1 MNFRRIA
8 AMTAALVLPV
18 VALAGPFGAPAPEP
32 APTGI
37 MAIVQPLLSATAP
50 IVAGFGGA
58 LLIFIGGWFVA
69 RLVSWLAYGALIR
82 TDVDDRI
89 AASLG
94 LTFMLEAPGD
104 KNRLERILAAILYYV
119 LMLFVLVAALQQAG
133 LAEAAMPIQ
142 RFLGSVAE
150 ALPNIGKAGAI
161 LGVSYLVAYVLRRAV
176 GAFLERTDMH
186 ARFAQLSGPEQG
198 GDAGAAVSNSAQQ
211 AVFWLVM
218 TVGLAGAF
226 DALQITPIAEPLK
239 QAMDRIV
246 GQLPT
251 VGFAAI
257 LIAAAWIFGRIAR
270 NVIENAMA
278 SVGADAAVERAGL
291 ARLFA
296 GRRPGEIVGIA
307 AQVFILLQA
316 TIAAL
321 QQVGLRTLADPLTDM
336 MGRFW
341 MLLPDLAVAALIL
354 GFGWYG
360 GGIART
366 IVTNVLKGIGFDDLS
381 AKLGFG
387 KLHDWNETLD
397 EPSELIGAGVQG
409 GVFLVALAQVFENLK
424 LHTWAE
430 YVNGLLEYAV
440 RNVAVAMIIVGVGF
454 ALGNFVRDLIAARKD
469 ADAEA
474 QQWLGSLAR
483 YAVLVFAFTM
493 AVRHLD
499 VAEDFVLMSFGL
511 LFGSLCL
518 AIALAFGL
526 GSREVAGD
534 IVRRQYDRAQK
545 RIAVR
550 GEENASK

>member
-1 MNFRRIA
+1 MDSTAVMA
-8 AMTAALVLPV
+8 A
-18 VALAGPFGAPAPEP
+18 
-32 APTGI
+32 
-37 MAIVQPLLSATAP
+37 VQPLLTAVAP

-58 LLIFIGGWFVA
+58 LLIFLGGWFVA
-69 RLVSWLAYGALIR
+69 RLVSWLAYSALIR
-82 TDVDDRI
+82 TDIDDRI
-89 AASLG
+89 AESLG
-94 LTFMLEAPGD
+94 LSFMLDTPGD
-104 KNRLERILAAILYYV
+104 KNRLERILAGILYYA

-133 LAEAAMPIQ
+133 LAEAARPIQ
-142 RFLGSVAE
+142 LFLGSVAE
-150 ALPNIGKAGAI
+150 ALPNIGKAAAI
-161 LGVSYLVAYVLRRAV
+161 LGVSYLVAYVLRRFV

-186 ARFAQLSGPEQG
+186 ARFAQLSSPEQA
-198 GDAGAAVSNSAQQ
+198 GDTGAAVSKSAQQ
-211 AVFWLVM
+211 IVFWLVM

-226 DALQITPIAEPLK
+226 DALQITPIAEPLR
-239 QAMDRIV
+239 QAMDRVV

-251 VGFAAI
+251 AGFAVI
-257 LIAAAWIFGRIAR
+257 LVGAAWVFGRIAR
-270 NVIENAMA
+270 NVIENALA
-278 SVGADAAVERAGL
+278 SIGADAAVERAGL
-291 ARLFA
+291 TRLFA
-296 GRRPGEIVGIA
+296 GRRPGEVVGVI

-341 MLLPDLAVAALIL
+341 MLLPDLAVAALLL

-366 IVTNVLKGIGFDDLS
+366 IVTNLLKGIGFDDLS

-387 KLHDWNETLD
+387 KLHDWNENLD
-397 EPSELIGAGVQG
+397 EPSELLGAGVQG
-409 GVFLVALAQVFENLK
+409 GVFLVAVAQVFENLK
-424 LHTWAE
+424 LHTWAL

-440 RNVAVAMIIVGVGF
+440 RNVGVAMIIVGVGF
-454 ALGNFVRDLIAARKD
+454 ALGNLVRDLIAARHD

-493 AVRHLD
+493 AIRHLD

-518 AIALAFGL
+518 AMALAFGL

-534 IVRRQYDRAQK
+534 IVKRQYERAQK
-545 RIAVR
+545 RIATRADVHP
-550 GEENASK
+550 ND